1 MKNSIRKILVS
12 FLFFVCCFILEG
24 KPVKTYKVDKEELLF
39 QTKIISL
46 ELTDNDKEAEKLYM
60 LLSGTMAVE
69 TRLGKHKTNKMGVSQ
84 LTKVAYKEIHKQ
96 LKSKKNKK
104 LLNKLNVIYGSNVL
118 KIPYHKLEHDY
129 RAAILYTA
137 AYYEIRG
144 VKISSI
150 KNKHDAA
157 KTWKKHYNTHK
168 GKGTVKRF
176 IQVYNEE
183 LE

>member
-1 MKNSIRKILVS
+1 MKLSIRKILIS
-12 FLFFVCCFILEG
+12 FLFFVCCFVLEG
-24 KPVKTYKVDKEELLF
+24 KPIKAYKVNKEELLF
-39 QTKIISL
+39 QTKVISL

-69 TRLGKHKTNKMGVSQ
+69 TRLGQHKTNKMGVSQ

-96 LKSKKNKK
+96 LKFKKNKK
-104 LLNKLNVIYGSNVL
+104 LLNKLNVIYGSDIL
-118 KIPYHKLEHDY
+118 KISYHKLEHDY

-144 VKISSI
+144 VKIKNI
-150 KNKHDAA
+150 NNKHDAA
-157 KTWKKHYNTHK
+157 RVWKKHYNTHK
-168 GKGTVKRF
+168 GKGTIKRF
-176 IQVYNEE
+176 LKVYNEE

>member
-1 MKNSIRKILVS
+1 MKLTIRKILVS
-12 FLFFVCCFILEG
+12 FLFFACCFVLEG
-24 KPVKTYKVDKEELLF
+24 KTITYKVDKEELLF
-39 QTKIISL
+39 QTKVISL

-96 LKSKKNKK
+96 LKFKKNKK

-157 KTWKKHYNTHK
+157 KTWKRFYNTHK

-183 LE
+183 LV